1 MSVLT
6 HPFFLAGVDRGTA
19 ERMVSYNRWPILR
32 TSSVEGRYAATYYC
46 RKRFRIVHT
55 LIRQNADNSVEDI
68 SPEGVVW
75 GHYRTLDEF
84 VSILVHGAPPLLTQ
98 IAPALVPLL
107 PAVIARPVV
116 SGHAEEDP
124 N

>member
-1 MSVLT
+1 MSILT

-32 TSSVEGRYAATYYC
+32 TSSVAGRYAVTYYC
-46 RKRFRIVHT
+46 RKRLRIVHT
-55 LIRQNADNSVEDI
+55 LIRQNADNSLEDI

-75 GHYRTLDEF
+75 GHYMNLEEF
-84 VSILVHGAPPLLTQ
+84 VHILIHGTPPLLTQ

-107 PAVIARPVV
+107 PAVVAVRV
-116 SGHAEEDP
+116 EEDP
-124 N
+124 IN